1 METPTVTN
9 TPEVTDTPTVMETP
23 AVMETPTATETPTVV
38 KAPTSAKSPTSTV
51 AAPHPHPHPVPAEPA
66 PPVRVAVVVGS
77 NREGC
82 FGPVVADW
90 LLSRIR
96 ERDDL
101 TVEVVDVAGVELPTT
116 LAPTPGATAALASV
130 TPRLAAA
137 DAFVVLTPEYNH
149 SYPAGLKNLID
160 WHYTEWRAKPVALV
174 SYGGLAGGLRA
185 VEHLRQV
192 FAELHAVT
200 VRDTVSF
207 HGASAAFDAEG
218 RPRDAVGPAAAVTAM
233 LDQLDWWARALREAK
248 ARRPYAA

>member
-1 METPTVTN
+1 MKTTAAEQAASDALDALDALDAPDTPG
-9 TPEVTDTPTVMETP
+9 TPEALP
-23 AVMETPTATETPTVV
+23 A
-38 KAPTSAKSPTSTV
+38 
-51 AAPHPHPHPVPAEPA
+51 
-66 PPVRVAVVVGS
+66 VRVAVVVGS
-77 NREGC
+77 NREGR

-96 ERDDL
+96 ERADL
-101 TVEVVDVAGVELPTT
+101 EVEVVDVAGIPLPTT
-116 LAPTPGATAALASV
+116 LSPTPEATAALAGVS
-130 TPRLAAA
+130 PKLATA

-207 HGASAAFDAEG
+207 HGAHAAFDDTG
-218 RPRDAVGPAAAVTAM
+218 RPRDPAAPDAAAKTM
-233 LDQLDWWARALREAK
+233 LDQLVWWGRALREAK
-248 ARRPYAA
+248 ERRPYDG